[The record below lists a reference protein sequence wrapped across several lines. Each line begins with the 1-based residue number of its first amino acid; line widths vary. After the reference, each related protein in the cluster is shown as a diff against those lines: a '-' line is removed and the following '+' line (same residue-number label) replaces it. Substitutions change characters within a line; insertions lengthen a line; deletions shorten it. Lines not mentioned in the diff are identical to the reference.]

1 MTYSQPL
8 TNIDSHY
15 TSLKILK
22 ISDLKFYATAKFM
35 HSVYNNRMPLAFQDY
50 FQEIDHN
57 YETRTRTNVGYYLPF
72 PRTERGKKS
81 LRYTGV
87 HIWAN
92 IPHLFRNYPVKL
104 FKASL
109 KNYLITNA
117 NSIRLI

>member
-1 MTYSQPL
+1 
-8 TNIDSHY
+8 
-15 TSLKILK
+15 
-22 ISDLKFYATAKFM
+22 M
-35 HSVYNNRMPLAFQDY
+35 HSVFNNRMPLAFQDY

-87 HIWAN
+87 HIWAE
-92 IPHLFRNYPVKL
+92 IPHSFRNYPVKL
-104 FKASL
+104 FKTSL

-117 NSIRLI
+117 NSIRLVLKSLPFSRNYIQCVFSLIKAYTMFRFGHFLL